1 MIAQHL
7 GRPRQASAYSNGNP
21 YSPARGRYAPRQPV
35 EDYLEPA
42 AAVVDLPRERVT
54 AEEFVQRIVQEMK
67 IRFYRQKSVKTY
79 RSVLQVFLRWL
90 GPRPLHTIT
99 RGHVRAF
106 LELLVDAGHG
116 ASWVSGNLSAI
127 RTAFDKMCGCQ
138 ITLGLLTP
146 RRPKRLPVVLSI
158 EEILQLLMGAISLRD
173 KLLIGL
179 MYATGVRVSE
189 VVRLRW
195 RDIDFDRCSIN
206 VWEGKGR
213 TDRVVMLPECFKPLL
228 QELNKT
234 FHPEDYIFP
243 GDRRGR
249 HLSPR
254 TVQRVMKR
262 TLRIAGIG
270 KKATPH
276 SLRHSFACHLF
287 EDRTDIQTI
296 QKLLGHAK
304 IETTTIYTKVA
315 VLRRGPVT
323 SPLDTAT
330 GHAQASGIPTDSR
343 IAQLAFPRPEP
354 SKRTV
359 GHMKIELKPR
369 PVSPDAPPSADVTLS
384 IRSDGVPIE
393 LSGIVVRQPRPQWI
407 TLEVPLLETWR
418 EPLKWLTREQRERI
432 ESADFY
438 ELLQKQIGERFLR
451 ECQGLK

>member
-1 MIAQHL
+1 MIARRL
-7 GRPRQASAYSNGNP
+7 SRPQQASAYSNGNP
-21 YSPARGRYAPRQPV
+21 YSPARGRYAPRRPV

-42 AAVVDLPRERVT
+42 AAVIDLSRERVT

-67 IRFYRQKSVKTY
+67 IPTF
-79 RSVLQVFLRWL
+79 
-90 GPRPLHTIT
+90 RP
-99 RGHVRAF
+99 
-106 LELLVDAGHG
+106 D
-116 ASWVSGNLSAI
+116 
-127 RTAFDKMCGCQ
+127 
-138 ITLGLLTP
+138 
-146 RRPKRLPVVLSI
+146 
-158 EEILQLLMGAISLRD
+158 
-173 KLLIGL
+173 
-179 MYATGVRVSE
+179 
-189 VVRLRW
+189 
-195 RDIDFDRCSIN
+195 
-206 VWEGKGR
+206 
-213 TDRVVMLPECFKPLL
+213 
-228 QELNKT
+228 
-234 FHPEDYIFP
+234 DYIFP

-323 SPLDTAT
+323 SPLDMAT
-330 GHAQASGIPTDSR
+330 GHAQSSGIPTDSR
-343 IAQLAFPRPEP
+343 IAQLAFPQPEP
-354 SKRTV
+354 SKQTV

-369 PVSPDAPPSADVTLS
+369 AVTPDEPPSADVTLS

-407 TLEVPLLETWR
+407 TLDVPLLETWR